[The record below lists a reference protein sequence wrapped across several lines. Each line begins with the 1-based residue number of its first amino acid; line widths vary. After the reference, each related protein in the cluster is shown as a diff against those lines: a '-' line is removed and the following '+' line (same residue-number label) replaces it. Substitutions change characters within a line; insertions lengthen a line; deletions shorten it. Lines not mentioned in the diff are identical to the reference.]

1 MWLIKCWHDNHEWQ
15 YDDDDDDDDVYI
27 YMYTSQYHDDMTA
40 TDGIQVWE
48 AAIFFM
54 TRTKYAEVSNKTM
67 IYPLV
72 N

>member
-15 YDDDDDDDDVYI
+15 CYDDDDDVYI
-27 YMYTSQYHDDMTA
+27 YTSQYHDDMTA

>member
-1 MWLIKCWHDNHEWQ
+1 MIIMNDN
-15 YDDDDDDDDVYI
+15 VMMMMMCIYI
-27 YMYTSQYHDDMTA
+27 YTSQYHDDMTA